1 MARAPQANPLRSR
14 VERAAEA
21 AGARRVAAAYYD
33 YETRTAWSVHG
44 EEWFHAASTIK
55 VPVLVGA
62 FGAVESGQFALD
74 SRVHV
79 RNRFLSVADGEPF
92 RVEQARDANVEVQ
105 NAVGRTMTV
114 DELAYH
120 MIVTSSNLATN
131 LLIDVVGLEEMRR
144 TLDELGVKG
153 VELTRGVED
162 ERAYEQGISNRVT
175 ADGLVYV
182 LRLIEEGRALSVESS
197 ARMLEILTEQQFRAG
212 IPAGVPERARV
223 ANKTGEISTIAHD
236 AGIVYLPGR
245 KPYVV
250 VVLTE
255 WAPSVSGRRS
265 ETIAEIS
272 RLIYAQLTHGEE
284 PEGEGTGGRGDG

>member
-1 MARAPQANPLRSR
+1 MARAPQTDPLRCS

-33 YETRTAWSVHG
+33 YETRTAWSYHG

-55 VPVLVGA
+55 VAVLVGV
-62 FGAVESGQFALD
+62 FGAVESGRLAPD

-79 RNRFLSVADGEPF
+79 RNRFLSVADGKPF
-92 RVEQARDANVEVQ
+92 RVESARDANAEVQ
-105 NAVGRTMTV
+105 NAIGRSMKV

-131 LLIDVVGLEEMRR
+131 LLIDVVGLEEIRA
-144 TLDELGVKG
+144 TLDELGVEG
-153 VELTRGVED
+153 VELQRGVED
-162 ERAYEQGISNRVT
+162 ERAYEEGISNRVT

-182 LRLIEEGRALSVESS
+182 LRLIEEGRALSVEAS

-212 IPAGVPERARV
+212 IPAGVPEHARV

-250 VVLTE
+250 VVLSE
-255 WAPSVSGRRS
+255 WEPRVSGRRS
-265 ETIAEIS
+265 EMIAGIS
-272 RLIYAQLTHGEE
+272 RLIYEQLTHGEG
-284 PEGEGTGGRGDG
+284 GETERGDRDG